1 MRADTPTGSQG
12 KEWAGIDSAKS
23 SNMKS
28 DSCPSQVQSCD
39 DMIVNQQSETY
50 AESTELFYLNNK
62 ETIFFFICFM
72 SLKSTSFKGDSVSYQ
87 S

>member
-39 DMIVNQQSETY
+39 DMIVNQQNFS
-50 AESTELFYLNNK
+50 
-62 ETIFFFICFM
+62 I
-72 SLKSTSFKGDSVSYQ
+72 
-87 S
+87 